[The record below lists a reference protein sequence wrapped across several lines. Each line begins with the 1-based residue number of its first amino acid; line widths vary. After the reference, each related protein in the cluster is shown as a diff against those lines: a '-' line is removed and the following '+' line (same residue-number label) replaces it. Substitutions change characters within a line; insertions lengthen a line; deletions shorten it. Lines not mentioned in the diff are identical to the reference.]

1 MNYLA
6 HLYLS
11 DRTVDGFAGS
21 LLGDFVTGNVTGRF
35 GENVESEIMMHRRID
50 AFTDAHPLVK
60 RSKARVSDNLRRYAG
75 VLVDVFYDH
84 FLAADFEK
92 YADVSLADFSKNVY
106 RALVHH
112 QKLFP
117 EAFQR
122 RILAIAE
129 FDLLGS
135 YASVD
140 GIATALV
147 RISGRIRRQN
157 ELAKGIIDL
166 KNNYDELRADF
177 AEFFPELVEFVRQE
191 REN

>member
-11 DRTVDGFAGS
+11 DRTDDGFAGS
-21 LLGDFVTGNVTGRF
+21 LLGDFVSGSVAGRF
-35 GENVESEIMMHRRID
+35 GAAVESEILMHRRID
-50 AFTDAHPLVK
+50 AFTDAHPVVK
-60 RSKARVSDNLRRYAG
+60 RSKARISGNLRKYAG

-84 FLAADFEK
+84 FLAVDFEK
-92 YADVSLADFSKNVY
+92 YSDVALADFSKNVY

-135 YASVD
+135 YASLD

-147 RISGRIRRQN
+147 RISGRIRRRN
-157 ELAKGIIDL
+157 ELAEGIADL
-166 KNNYDELRADF
+166 KNNYAELRADF
-177 AEFFPELVEFVRQE
+177 AEFFPELVEFVQRE
-191 REN
+191 RGN